1 MATTHSSADSIIRQ
15 HVLLA
20 AGAGLIPVPIADMA
34 AITGIQLKMLSGL
47 AAAYQVPFSR
57 HRVESI
63 LASLI
68 GGLASREIAT
78 IGISGL
84 LKTIPIFGSVLGAA
98 SMPMAAAALTY
109 AVGSSFKE
117 HFAAGGNLDDVSLPR
132 VRAGFRQRLETGRVL
147 AKQLIERKSALEEAH
162 AAPEDEADSTTK
174 IYCII
179 KPNVGKTGKVYLKSY
194 IEGWRPE
201 KYIGAMDELKLRY
214 GVDDLETVKDQI
226 IAEYRKPFLKYLRE
240 KERERAA
247 PPAAKATAT
256 T

>member
-1 MATTHSSADSIIRQ
+1 MAPNASSADSIIRQ

-47 AAAYQVPFSR
+47 AAAYEVPFSR

-63 LASLI
+63 LSSLI

-78 IGISGL
+78 IGLSGM
-84 LKTIPIFGSVLGAA
+84 LKAIPVVGSVLGAA

-109 AVGSSFKE
+109 AIGSSFKE
-117 HFAAGGNLDDVSLPR
+117 HFASGGDLEDISLAR
-132 VRAGFRQRLETGRVL
+132 VRTGFRQKLETGRVL
-147 AKQLIERKSALEEAH
+147 AKQLIERKSAQAEAQ
-162 AAPEDEADSTTK
+162 AEPASEAESKTK

-201 KYIGAMDELKLRY
+201 KYVGAIDELKLRY
-214 GVDDLETVKDQI
+214 GTDDLETVKDQI
-226 IAEYRKPFLKYLRE
+226 IAEYRKPFLQYLRE
-240 KERERAA
+240 KEQERPAQ
-247 PPAAKATAT
+247 PAAKPEA
-256 T
+256 

>member
-1 MATTHSSADSIIRQ
+1 MAQTASNADSIIRQ

-34 AITGIQLKMLSGL
+34 AITGIQLKMLSDL
-47 AAAYQVPFSR
+47 AASYDVPFSR

-63 LASLI
+63 LSSLI
-68 GGLASREIAT
+68 GGLASREIAK
-78 IGISGL
+78 IGLSGM
-84 LKTIPIFGSVLGAA
+84 LKIIPVFGSVLGAA

-117 HFAAGGNLDDVSLPR
+117 HFAAGGNLENVNLAR
-132 VRAGFRQRLETGRVL
+132 VRTGFRQKLETGRVL
-147 AKQLIERKSALEEAH
+147 AKQLIERKSAQAEAK
-162 AAPEDEADSTTK
+162 AEPENEAESKTK

-201 KYIGAMDELKLRY
+201 KYVGAIDELKLRY
-214 GVDDLETVKDQI
+214 GVEDLETVKDQI
-226 IAEYRKPFLKYLRE
+226 IAEYRKPFLQYLRE
-240 KERERAA
+240 KEKERAA
-247 PPAAKATAT
+247 QPAAATEA
-256 T
+256 

>member
-1 MATTHSSADSIIRQ
+1 MAPNASSADSIIRQ

-47 AAAYQVPFSR
+47 AATYDVPFSR

-63 LASLI
+63 LSSLI

-78 IGISGL
+78 IGLSGL

-117 HFAAGGNLDDVSLPR
+117 HFAAGGNLENVNLAR
-132 VRAGFRQRLETGRVL
+132 VRTGFRQKLETGRVL
-147 AKQLIERKSALEEAH
+147 AKQLIERKSAQAEAQ
-162 AAPEDEADSTTK
+162 AEPANEAEAKTK

-194 IEGWRPE
+194 VEGWRPE
-201 KYIGAMDELKLRY
+201 KYVGAIDELKLRY

-226 IAEYRKPFLKYLRE
+226 IAEYRKPFLQYLRE
-240 KERERAA
+240 KEKERAA
-247 PPAAKATAT
+247 QSNAKAKA
-256 T
+256 

>member
-1 MATTHSSADSIIRQ
+1 MAPTASSADSIIRQ

-34 AITGIQLKMLSGL
+34 AITGIQLKMLSDL
-47 AAAYQVPFSR
+47 SAFYQVPFSR

-63 LASLI
+63 LSSLI
-68 GGLASREIAT
+68 SGLASREIAT
-78 IGISGL
+78 IGLSGL

-117 HFAAGGNLDDVSLPR
+117 HFAAGGNLDNVNLTR
-132 VRAGFRQRLETGRVL
+132 VRTGFRQRLETGRVL
-147 AKQLIERKSALEEAH
+147 AKQLIERKSAQAEAQ
-162 AAPEDEADSTTK
+162 AAPENEAESKTK

-201 KYIGAMDELKLRY
+201 KYVGAIDELKLRY

-226 IAEYRKPFLKYLRE
+226 IAEYRKPFLQYLRE
-240 KERERAA
+240 KEKERAA
-247 PPAAKATAT
+247 QPAAATADA
-256 T
+256 